1 VRYGGSD
8 AAPVT
13 TDGPHPET
21 SDLLAGWWMIDVD
34 SHERAVELDGELPAA
49 ATAYVEAARR
59 ATNVAERDHLVR
71 QAARARAVEL

>member
-21 SDLLAGWWMIDVD
+21 SDL
-34 SHERAVELDGELPAA
+34 GELPAA

-71 QAARARAVEL
+71 QAARARAAEL